1 MNALQQFLLEQ
12 DITNLTKE
20 IVPSGRLKDHPLTI
34 RAINGQQYTSFQQ
47 LCIENPNSP
56 KKRRFNTKKFNELI
70 AINGLVNPNMKEA
83 EFLEKA
89 NCADPAQLLYRL
101 FLAGE
106 INTIAS
112 EVLALSGFDQDMEE
126 EIEEAKN
133 S

>member
-20 IVPSGRLKDHPLTI
+20 ITPSARLKDHPLTI

-126 EIEEAKN
+126 EIDEAKN

>member
-20 IVPSGRLKDHPLTI
+20 ITLGGRLKDHPLTI

-70 AINGLVNPNMKEA
+70 AINGLVNPNMKDA

-89 NCADPAQLLYRL
+89 NCADPSQLLYRV

-106 INTIAS
+106 INSIAS
-112 EVLALSGFDQDMEE
+112 QVLELSGFDQDLEDSEE
-126 EIEEAKN
+126 EVKN